1 MIEIRLIIVKKT
13 YWRTYNM
20 PTQNKNPIPIKNIFY
35 MLCYAW
41 NVLEISHDIKVGEE
55 DIDDSYNLLARVFT
69 FGISKVIRSGFHRSY
84 VEKEEELSTLRG
96 KINIQQS
103 INGMTM
109 QQKKLVC
116 NYDEYSTNDIFNQIL
131 KYTMDSIIYDNSVD
145 KNTRRE
151 LKKLSVFF
159 DGIDSKPP
167 TKENRIKLVFNRNN
181 ATYRLLIN
189 VAVMLYEGK
198 LPNEESTNKLFE
210 DFFREE
216 QMPKVFEL
224 FILNFY
230 AMKLSK
236 ETYKV
241 HAPKINWHFKDNAQ
255 VLLSDLFDEVV
266 TEGEDRR
273 TDIVVE
279 NKEKHYQII
288 MDAKYYQNMLVKA
301 YMSEEENSIRTSH
314 INQIRGYLTDSDFQG
329 KKIGALIYP
338 KVTAAA
344 NQARPYD
351 DFTIIIKTLN
361 LADDWQNI
369 EKDMLK
375 LVKAC
380 EVALD
385 RI

>member
-1 MIEIRLIIVKKT
+1 
-13 YWRTYNM
+13 M
-20 PTQNKNPIPIKNIFY
+20 PTPNKNPIPIKNIFY

-84 VEKEEELSTLRG
+84 VEKEEELSTFRG

-301 YMSEEENSIRTSH
+301 YMSEEENNIRTSH